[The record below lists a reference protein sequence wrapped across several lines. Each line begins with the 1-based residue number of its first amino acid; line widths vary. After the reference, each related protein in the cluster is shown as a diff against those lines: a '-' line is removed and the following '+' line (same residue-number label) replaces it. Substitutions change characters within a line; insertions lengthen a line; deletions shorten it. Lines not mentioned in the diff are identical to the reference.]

1 MSFTVVIPVYKNAEN
16 IDALLQALQGVSE
29 SMGGDMDAVFVVDG
43 SPDDSY
49 ERLWKAL
56 PDCQFP
62 SSLLK
67 LSRNYGSFAAIK
79 AGLAH
84 ARGAAMG
91 VMAADLQEPP
101 ELMVEFRKKLL
112 EEGFEVAVGVRES
125 RQDGLFN
132 DVSSKIF
139 WALYRR
145 YISRDMPVGGVDI
158 FGCTPRVRDE
168 LLRLSENRSS
178 LVAQLFWIG
187 FRRAE
192 VNYGRLARTHGVSGW
207 TFTKKVNYL
216 LDSVF
221 AFSELPI
228 RLLARIG
235 FWGILVSAVWGA
247 VVIYA
252 KVTSHIPIPGY
263 SATMLMITFFGA
275 LNCFGLGVIGEY
287 VWRAFENTKGR
298 PNYIVSMNSEFSPV
312 LRKEVTIEEGAD
324 R

>member
-1 MSFTVVIPVYKNAEN
+1 MSFTVVIPVYRNSEN
-16 IDALLQALQGVSE
+16 IDALLEALERLSE
-29 SMGGDMDAVFVVDG
+29 AMEGDMDAVFVVDG

-49 ERLWKAL
+49 DLLWRAL
-56 PDCQFP
+56 PGCKFS

-84 ARGAAMG
+84 ARGRAMG

-101 ELMVEFRKKLL
+101 ELMLEFRKKLL
-112 EEGFEVAVGVRES
+112 EEGFDVAVGVRES
-125 RQDGLFN
+125 RDDGLFN
-132 DVSSKIF
+132 NLSSRLF
-139 WALYRR
+139 WRLYRR
-145 YISRDMPVGGVDI
+145 YVSREMPVGGVDI
-158 FGCTPRVRDE
+158 FGCTPQVRDE

-178 LVAQLFWIG
+178 LVAQLFWVG

-207 TFTKKVNYL
+207 TLTKKINYL

-221 AFSELPI
+221 AFSELPV
-228 RLLARIG
+228 RLLTRIG
-235 FWGILVSAVWGA
+235 FLGLVISMVWGA
-247 VVIYA
+247 VVVYA
-252 KVTSHIPIPGY
+252 KLTSHIPIPGY

-275 LNCFGLGVIGEY
+275 LNCFGLGIIGEY

-298 PNYIVSMNSEFSPV
+298 PNYIVSTCSEFPERADESV
-312 LRKEVTIEEGAD
+312 NSRKGESQ
-324 R
+324 